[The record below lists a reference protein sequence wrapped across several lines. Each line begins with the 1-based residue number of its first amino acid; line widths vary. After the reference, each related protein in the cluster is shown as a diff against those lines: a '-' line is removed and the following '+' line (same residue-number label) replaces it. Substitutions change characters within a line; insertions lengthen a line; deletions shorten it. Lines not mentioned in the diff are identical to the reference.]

1 MYESRVLPLGSEGDH
16 KALYDGI
23 CLRNQIFSN
32 ISDER
37 GKVMVL
43 LEASLQV
50 SIFYPSSLH
59 LVIYRVS
66 SGDNWTR

>member
-1 MYESRVLPLGSEGDH
+1 MMSCPYQGIGNPTLDVSTCLLVGFMPLGSEGAH
-16 KALYDGI
+16 KAIYDGL

-50 SIFYPSSLH
+50 L
-59 LVIYRVS
+59 
-66 SGDNWTR
+66 